1 MKKAVT
7 IFMLCLY
14 GLAVTGT
21 TINIHYCMN
30 RLTGISITASNTKVC
45 SNCGMQRAKSNGCCH
60 DEQKQIKPGGDHQLA
75 EGSSNVPLLSPY
87 IIASPPLGFNYTVT
101 GKPQMLLQPSGKAP
115 PNILSNNIYLRHR
128 MLLI

>member
-1 MKKAVT
+1 MKKAVA

-30 RLTGISITASNTKVC
+30 RLTGLSISASNTKVC
-45 SNCGMQRAKSNGCCH
+45 SNCGMQRAKSHGCCH
-60 DEQKQIKPGGDHQLA
+60 DEQKQVKPGGDHQLA

-87 IIASPPLGFNYTVT
+87 IVASPLAFNYTVT
-101 GKPQMLLQPSGKAP
+101 SKAQLLKQTSGKAP
-115 PNILSNNIYLRHR
+115 PGILSNNMYLRHC